1 MKRDI
6 LQAIGSTPVVQ
17 LRKVTP
23 ANAAHIYLKL
33 EFFNPTGSYKDR
45 MALAMIEGAEQ
56 RGALRPG
63 MKVVEYTGGSTGSS
77 LAMVCAVKGYPFT
90 AVTSDGFAPEKLR
103 TMRIFGAQLR
113 VIPSDGG
120 KLTPPLFQKML
131 EEARRLGSE
140 PGTYYTDQFNNRDAL
155 EGYMGI
161 GRELAQQLNA
171 KIDVFCGGVGTGGMI
186 TGTARALKEA
196 GCAARI
202 VALEPASSPLLT
214 TGHGG
219 AHRVEGLAPG
229 FLPPHM
235 RGWDYEART
244 VEESEAR
251 AMARTLA
258 QKEGILAGTSTGLNV
273 VAALQL
279 ARELGPGHSVVT
291 VAVDTGLKYFA
302 GDLFSEEPQVSSE

>member
-1 MKRDI
+1 MAAYNLAMTNDI
-6 LQAIGSTPVVQ
+6 LNTIGNTPVVQ

-23 ANAAHIYLKL
+23 ANAADVYLKL

-90 AVTSDGFAPEKLR
+90 AVTSDGFAGEKLQ
-103 TMRIFGAQLR
+103 TMRVFGARLR
-113 VIPSDGG
+113 VIPSDAG
-120 KLTPPLFQKML
+120 KLTPQLFQKML
-131 EEARRLGSE
+131 EEVLRLGSE
-140 PGTYYTDQFNNRDAL
+140 PGTYYTDQFNNRDAIQ
-155 EGYMGI
+155 GYMAI
-161 GRELAQQLNA
+161 GRELAQQLDT

-186 TGTARALKEA
+186 TGTARALREA
-196 GCAARI
+196 GCQARI

-214 TGHGG
+214 TGRGG
-219 AHRVEGLAPG
+219 AHRVEGLATG

-244 VEESEAR
+244 VEESAGR

-258 QKEGILAGTSTGLNV
+258 EREGILAGTSTGLNV

-279 ARELGPGHSVVT
+279 ARELGRGHCVST

-302 GDLFSEEPQVSSE
+302 GSLFAE